1 MKITVFVAL
10 LFVSTVAAGVAA
22 AQSVRFDETGVNTA
36 HVSESATEKASVL
49 KRASIDRLSPKHDSR
64 PRSSKTTTKNASA
77 TKRVSVDGLS
87 TKHASRPRSSEAA
100 TKNASAI
107 KRVSVDGLFPQH
119 VLQQHSSESSENVC
133 VIKRILIVGLSPEDI
148 PVPEPELLN
157 RQAAP
162 DCEFKSAAQ
171 AIDEVALRA
180 MKLDYEQ
187 QCYRQSESILR
198 ARLERLQDG
207 VSKTIEALH
216 ELARTSAQ

>member
-10 LFVSTVAAGVAA
+10 LFVSTLATGVAA
-22 AQSVRFDETGVNTA
+22 AQPARFDENGVNTA
-36 HVSESATEKASVL
+36 RVSESTTKNASVL

-64 PRSSKTTTKNASA
+64 PRSSETTAKNASA
-77 TKRVSVDGLS
+77 IKRASVEGLS
-87 TKHASRPRSSEAA
+87 PKRSSRPRRSEAA

-107 KRVSVDGLFPQH
+107 KRVSVDGPFPQH
-119 VLQQHSSESSENVC
+119 ALQQHSSESSENVC
-133 VIKRILIVGLSPEDI
+133 VIKRISIVGLSPEDI
-148 PVPEPELLN
+148 PVPEPELLS

-171 AIDEVALRA
+171 GNDEVALRA

-198 ARLERLQDG
+198 ARMEHLQDA
-207 VSKTIEALH
+207 VRTTIEALH
-216 ELARTSAQ
+216 RRDRTSAQ